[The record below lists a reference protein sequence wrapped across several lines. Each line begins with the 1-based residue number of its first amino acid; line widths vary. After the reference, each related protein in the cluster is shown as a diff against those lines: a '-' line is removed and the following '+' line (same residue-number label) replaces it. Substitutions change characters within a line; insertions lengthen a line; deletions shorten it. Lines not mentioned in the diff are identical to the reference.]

1 MNLQSQLKTT
11 TNADKHA
18 PVSTR
23 AELACQMAKEL
34 EKGGEYQAAIET
46 LSDFWDGVTDA
57 VKLDGL
63 DERTQADL
71 LVRAGSLAGW
81 QGSADSSIGSQE
93 RAKDLI
99 TRGIALYEKLHVDS
113 GLAEARADLAVCYW
127 REGALDEARVMLS
140 DSLRLVNAND
150 VDLRAAILVRA
161 GIVEV
166 DSRRLS
172 EAIRIYNE
180 AATLIE
186 KSSDHNLHG
195 TFHNSFGLALR
206 RMADVDNL
214 EAYVD
219 RALVEYAA
227 ASFHFEQ
234 AGNTRYLA
242 RVENNLGFLFHTIGR
257 YDDAHT
263 HLDRARTL
271 FTQLRDTG
279 TVAQVDETRARTF
292 LAQGRSTDAERLI
305 RSAVRVLERSDEQ
318 AVLAE
323 ALTTYGIVKA
333 RLGKFVRAR
342 QLLDRAIQI
351 AEMCGDP
358 EGSGRAKLSIIE
370 ELTAQTSP
378 QELAETYHAAT
389 DLLKRSQDP
398 STTTRLIRCAL
409 IVIDALQS
417 VKAETEPVLSE
428 AWENFSVK
436 KQVRAFEKALIER
449 ALRDSGGAVTK
460 AAHLLGFKH
469 HQSLISLINSRHRD
483 LLSQRSAVRPRR
495 SHLFSKSRK
504 TKRKT
509 TPTNRLPSSQISIL
523 YVEDEKAA
531 ADQVG
536 ELLKA
541 ENWKVERCKDA
552 DTALMMLT
560 GDEHYDVLLIG
571 NTVSGLSAFEL
582 AERARK
588 ITHRRRTP
596 IIMMSANDFEKYAWR
611 AGMDAFLKQPQQVSE
626 LTNTVNRLLREGSRN
641 R

>member
-1 MNLQSQLKTT
+1 MKTT
-11 TNADKHA
+11 LRINSSA
-18 PVSTR
+18 PARDR
-23 AELACQMAKEL
+23 AEYACQIAREF
-34 EKGGEYQAAIET
+34 EKGGEYQAAIEA
-46 LSDFWDGVTDA
+46 LSDFWNGASDSIEA
-57 VKLDGL
+57 AGL
-63 DERTQADL
+63 DEQAQAQL
-71 LVRAGSLAGW
+71 YVRAGCLAGW
-81 QGSADSSIGSQE
+81 QGSADSSVGSQE
-93 RAKDLI
+93 RAKNLI
-99 TRGIALYEKLHVDS
+99 TRGIELYEQIGDTDRV
-113 GLAEARADLAVCYW
+113 AEARADLAVCYW
-127 REGALDEARVMLS
+127 REGAFDEARITLS
-140 DSLRLVNAND
+140 QALSLVSADD
-150 VDLRAAILVRA
+150 VDLRASILVRA

-180 AATLIE
+180 AASLVE

-257 YDDAHT
+257 YEDAHT

-271 FTQLRDTG
+271 FAELRDTG

-292 LAQGRSTDAERLI
+292 LAQGRFTDAERLI
-305 RSAVRVLERSDEQ
+305 RSAVRVLERGDEQ
-318 AVLAE
+318 AVVAE

-351 AEMCGDP
+351 AELCGDA

-378 QELAETYHAAT
+378 QELVDTYQAAT

-409 IVIDALQS
+409 IVIDALQVS
-417 VKAETEPVLSE
+417 EDEAEPTV
-428 AWENFSVK
+428 AANWESFSLK
-436 KQVRAFEKALIER
+436 KQVRAFEKGLIER

-460 AAHLLGFKH
+460 AAHMLGFKH

-483 LLSQRSAVRPRR
+483 LLGQRSAVRPRR

-509 TPTNRLPSSQISIL
+509 SPTSKLPSAQIKIL
-523 YVEDEKAA
+523 HVEEQKPV

-536 ELLKA
+536 DLLKA
-541 ENWKVERCKDA
+541 ENWKVDWCTDV
-552 DTALMMLT
+552 DTALRMLT
-560 GDEHYDVLLIG
+560 GDDHYDVLLIG
-571 NTVSGLSAFEL
+571 NTLSDLSAFEL

-596 IIMMSANDFEKYAWR
+596 MIMMSPNDFEKYAWR
-611 AGMDAFLKQPQQVSE
+611 AGMDAFLKQPQQMNE
-626 LTNTVNRLLREGSRN
+626 LTNTVNRLLREGSKN

>member
-1 MNLQSQLKTT
+1 MKLQAQTKTAVRT
-11 TNADKHA
+11 DSHA
-18 PVSTR
+18 PVLRR
-23 AELACQMAKEL
+23 AQSACEIAKEL
-34 EKGGEYQAAIET
+34 EKGGEYQAAIEA
-46 LSDFWDGVTDA
+46 LSEFWDGFSDSVNA
-57 VKLDGL
+57 KGL
-63 DERTQADL
+63 DESTEAHL

-81 QGSADSSIGSQE
+81 QGSADSSNGSQE
-93 RAKDLI
+93 KAKNLI
-99 TRGIALYEKLHVDS
+99 TRGIELYEKLGDLTHV
-113 GLAEARADLAVCYW
+113 AEARADLAVCYW
-127 REGALDEARVMLS
+127 REGAYDEARVTLS
-140 DSLRLVNAND
+140 EALSSVTDED
-150 VDLRAAILVRA
+150 VDLRASILVRA

-219 RALVEYAA
+219 RALVEYTA

-257 YDDAHT
+257 YEDAHT
-263 HLDRARTL
+263 HLDRARSL
-271 FTQLRDTG
+271 FAELRDTG

-292 LAQGRSTDAERLI
+292 LGQGRFNDAERLI
-305 RSAVRVLERSDEQ
+305 RSAVRVLERGDEQ

-351 AEMCGDP
+351 AEVCGDV

-378 QELAETYHAAT
+378 QELVDTYHAAT
-389 DLLKRSQDP
+389 ELLKRSQDP
-398 STTTRLIRCAL
+398 STTTRLIRSAL
-409 IVIDALQS
+409 IVIDALQLS
-417 VKAETEPVLSE
+417 EAETEPALAESW
-428 AWENFSVK
+428 ANFSLK

-460 AAHLLGFKH
+460 AAHMLGFKH

-483 LLSQRSAVRPRR
+483 LLGQRSAVRPRR

-509 TPTNRLPSSQISIL
+509 VATHKVPSSQIRIL
-523 YVEDEKAA
+523 HVEEQKPV

-536 ELLKA
+536 DLLKA
-541 ENWKVERCKDA
+541 ENWKVDWCTDV
-552 DTALMMLT
+552 DTALRMLT

-571 NTVSGLSAFEL
+571 NTVSDLSAFEL

-596 IIMMSANDFEKYAWR
+596 MIMMSPNDLEKYAWR
-611 AGMDAFLKQPQQVSE
+611 AGMDAFLKQPQQINE
-626 LTNTVNRLLREGSRN
+626 LTSTVNRLLREGSKN

>member
-1 MNLQSQLKTT
+1 MKTAIRIDS
-11 TNADKHA
+11 NAPA
-18 PVSTR
+18 SER
-23 AELACQMAKEL
+23 AEYACQLAREL
-34 EKGGEYQAAIET
+34 EKAGEYQAAIES
-46 LSDFWDGVTDA
+46 LSEFWDGASDSVRVT
-57 VKLDGL
+57 GL
-63 DERTQADL
+63 DEGQQAQL
-71 LVRAGSLAGW
+71 FVRAGCLAGW
-81 QGSADSSIGSQE
+81 QGSADSRVGTQE
-93 RAKDLI
+93 RAKNLI
-99 TRGIALYEKLHVDS
+99 TRGIELYEQLGEMDRV
-113 GLAEARADLAVCYW
+113 AEARADLAVCYW
-127 REGALDEARVMLS
+127 REGAFDEARITLAQALS
-140 DSLRLVNAND
+140 MVSVEDI
-150 VDLRAAILVRA
+150 DLRASILVRA

-180 AATLIE
+180 AAGLVE

-206 RMADVDNL
+206 RMADIDNL

-263 HLDRARTL
+263 HLDRARSL
-271 FTQLRDTG
+271 FSELRDTG

-292 LAQGRSTDAERLI
+292 LAQGRFADAERLI
-305 RSAVRVLERSDEQ
+305 RSAVRVLDRSDEQ

-333 RLGKFVRAR
+333 KLGKFVRAR

-351 AEMCGDP
+351 AETCGDA

-378 QELAETYHAAT
+378 QELVETYQAAT

-409 IVIDALQS
+409 IVIEALQ
-417 VKAETEPVLSE
+417 TSE
-428 AWENFSVK
+428 DDTQPTPIEIWENFSLK
-436 KQVRAFEKALIER
+436 KQVRAFEKSLIER

-460 AAHLLGFKH
+460 AAHMLGFKH

-483 LLSQRSAVRPRR
+483 LLNQRSAVRPRR
-495 SHLFSKSRK
+495 SHLFSKSRR

-509 TPTNRLPSSQISIL
+509 TPTNRLPSSQITIL
-523 YVEDEKAA
+523 HIEDDQLV

-536 ELLKA
+536 ELLKP
-541 ENWKVERCKDA
+541 ENWKLEWCTDA
-552 DTALMMLT
+552 DTALRMLT
-560 GDEHYDVLLIG
+560 GDEHYDVVLIG
-571 NTVSGLSAFEL
+571 DTVSGLSAFEL

-596 IIMMSANDFEKYAWR
+596 IIMMASKDFEKYAWR
-611 AGMDAFLKQPQQVSE
+611 AGMDAFLKQPEQMNE
-626 LTNTVNRLLREGSRN
+626 LTNTVNRLLREGSKN

>member
-1 MNLQSQLKTT
+1 MKTT
-11 TNADKHA
+11 LRINSSA
-18 PVSTR
+18 PARDR
-23 AELACQMAKEL
+23 AEYACQIAREF
-34 EKGGEYQAAIET
+34 EKGGEYQAAIEA
-46 LSDFWDGVTDA
+46 LSDFWNGASDSIETA
-57 VKLDGL
+57 GL
-63 DERTQADL
+63 DEQSQAQL
-71 LVRAGSLAGW
+71 YVRAGCLAGW
-81 QGSADSSIGSQE
+81 QGSADSSVGSQE
-93 RAKDLI
+93 RAKNLI
-99 TRGIALYEKLHVDS
+99 TRGIELYEQIGDTDRV
-113 GLAEARADLAVCYW
+113 AEARADLAVCYW
-127 REGALDEARVMLS
+127 REGAFDEARITLS
-140 DSLRLVNAND
+140 QALSLVSAED
-150 VDLRAAILVRA
+150 VDLRASILVRA

-180 AATLIE
+180 AASLVE

-257 YDDAHT
+257 YEDAHT
-263 HLDRARTL
+263 HLDRARAL
-271 FTQLRDTG
+271 FAELRDTG

-292 LAQGRSTDAERLI
+292 LAQGRFTDAERLI
-305 RSAVRVLERSDEQ
+305 RSAVRVLERGDEQ
-318 AVLAE
+318 AVVAE

-351 AEMCGDP
+351 AEICGDA

-378 QELAETYHAAT
+378 QELVDTYQAAT

-409 IVIDALQS
+409 IVIDALQVS
-417 VKAETEPVLSE
+417 EDEAEPTV
-428 AWENFSVK
+428 AANWENFSLK
-436 KQVRAFEKALIER
+436 KQVRAFEKGLIER

-460 AAHLLGFKH
+460 AAHMLGFKH

-483 LLSQRSAVRPRR
+483 LLGQRSAVRPRR

-509 TPTNRLPSSQISIL
+509 SPTGKLPSAQIKIL
-523 YVEDEKAA
+523 HVEEQKPV

-536 ELLKA
+536 DLLKA
-541 ENWKVERCKDA
+541 ENWKVDWCTDV
-552 DTALMMLT
+552 DTALRMLT
-560 GDEHYDVLLIG
+560 GDDHYDVLLIG
-571 NTVSGLSAFEL
+571 NTLSDLSAFEL

-596 IIMMSANDFEKYAWR
+596 MIMMSPNDFEKYAWR
-611 AGMDAFLKQPQQVSE
+611 AGMDAFLKQPQQMNE
-626 LTNTVNRLLREGSRN
+626 LTNTVNRLLREGSKN

>member
-1 MNLQSQLKTT
+1 MKLQAQTKTAVRT
-11 TNADKHA
+11 GSNA
-18 PVSTR
+18 PVLER
-23 AELACQMAKEL
+23 AQSACEIAREL
-34 EKGGEYQAAIET
+34 EKGGEYQTAIEA
-46 LSDFWDGVTDA
+46 LSEFWDGFSDTVNA
-57 VKLDGL
+57 RGL
-63 DERTQADL
+63 DERTEAHL
-71 LVRAGSLAGW
+71 LVRVGSLAGW

-93 RAKDLI
+93 KAKNLI
-99 TRGIALYEKLHVDS
+99 TRGIAIYERLGDLTH
-113 GLAEARADLAVCYW
+113 LAEARADLAICYW
-127 REGALDEARVMLS
+127 REGAYDEARVTLS
-140 DSLRLVNAND
+140 EALSSVSDED
-150 VDLRAAILVRA
+150 IDLRASILVRA

-180 AATLIE
+180 AAALIE
-186 KSSDHNLHG
+186 KSKDHNLHG

-219 RALVEYAA
+219 RALVEYTA

-257 YDDAHT
+257 YDEAHT
-263 HLDRARTL
+263 HLDRARSL
-271 FTQLRDTG
+271 FAELRDTG

-292 LAQGRSTDAERLI
+292 LAQGRFTDAERLI
-305 RSAVRVLERSDEQ
+305 RSAVRVLERGDEQ

-323 ALTTYGIVKA
+323 ALTTFGIVKA

-342 QLLDRAIQI
+342 QLLDRAIEI
-351 AEMCGDP
+351 AETCGDV

-378 QELAETYHAAT
+378 QELVETYHAAT

-398 STTTRLIRCAL
+398 ATTTRLIKCAL
-409 IVIDALQS
+409 IVIDALQTAE
-417 VKAETEPVLSE
+417 AETQPTLTES
-428 AWENFSVK
+428 WENFSLK
-436 KQVRAFEKALIER
+436 KQVRAFEKALIEH

-460 AAHLLGFKH
+460 AAHMLGFKH

-523 YVEDEKAA
+523 YVEDEKAV
-531 ADQVG
+531 ADHVG
-536 ELLKA
+536 ELLRA
-541 ENWKVERCKDA
+541 ENWNVERCTDA
-552 DTALMMLT
+552 DTALRTLT
-560 GDEHYDVLLIG
+560 GDEHYDVVLIG
-571 NTVSGLSAFEL
+571 DAVHGLSGFEL
-582 AERARK
+582 AERVRK

-611 AGMDAFLKQPQQVSE
+611 AGMDAFLKQPQQLSE
-626 LTNTVNRLLREGSRN
+626 LTNTVNRLLREGSKN

>member
-1 MNLQSQLKTT
+1 
-11 TNADKHA
+11 
-18 PVSTR
+18 
-23 AELACQMAKEL
+23 MAKEL
-34 EKGGEYQAAIET
+34 EKAGEYQAAIEA
-46 LSDFWDGVTDA
+46 LSEFWDGASDSIQL
-57 VKLDGL
+57 KGL
-63 DERTQADL
+63 DDRTSAQL
-71 LVRAGSLAGW
+71 LVRAGCLAGW
-81 QGSADSSIGSQE
+81 QGSADPSPGSQE
-93 RAKDLI
+93 RAKNLI
-99 TRGIALYEKLHVDS
+99 TRGIALYEGLHDTPSV
-113 GLAEARADLAVCYW
+113 AEARADLAVCYW
-127 REGALDEARVMLS
+127 REGGFDEARITLS
-140 DSLRLVNAND
+140 EALSLVSAD
-150 VDLRAAILVRA
+150 DIDLRASILVRA

-180 AATLIE
+180 AAVLVE

-206 RMADVDNL
+206 RMADIDNL

-263 HLDRARTL
+263 HLDRARQL
-271 FTQLRDTG
+271 FLELRDTG

-292 LAQGRSTDAERLI
+292 LAQGRYLDAERLI
-305 RSAVRVLERSDEQ
+305 RSAVRVLERGDEQ
-318 AVLAE
+318 AILAE

-333 RLGKFVRAR
+333 KLGKFVRAR
-342 QLLDRAIQI
+342 QLLDRAIEV
-351 AEMCGDP
+351 AETCGDP

-370 ELTAQTSP
+370 ELIAQTSP
-378 QELAETYHAAT
+378 DELGDTYEAAA

-398 STTTRLIRCAL
+398 STTIRLIKCAL
-409 IVIDALQS
+409 IVIEALRTSTQE
-417 VKAETEPVLSE
+417 AEPALSE
-428 AWENFSVK
+428 SWDNFSVK
-436 KQVRAFEKALIER
+436 KQVRAFEKSLIER

-483 LLSQRSAVRPRR
+483 LLGQRSAVRPRR

-504 TKRKT
+504 VKRKAAAVI
-509 TPTNRLPSSQISIL
+509 RQPSSQIRIL
-523 YVEDEKAA
+523 HVEDQKPV
-531 ADQVG
+531 ADQVSG
-536 ELLKA
+536 LLTA
-541 ENWKVERCKDA
+541 ENWKVEWCTDV
-552 DTALMMLT
+552 DTALRMLT

-571 NTVSGLSAFEL
+571 NTVNGLSAFEL

-596 IIMMSANDFEKYAWR
+596 IIMMSAGDFEKYAWR
-611 AGMDAFLKQPQQVSE
+611 AGMDAFLKQPEQVNE
-626 LTNTVNRLLREGSRN
+626 LTNTVNRLLREGSKSR
-641 R
+641 

>member
-1 MNLQSQLKTT
+1 MNLQSQMKT
-11 TNADKHA
+11 ALRIDIKA
-18 PVSTR
+18 PVSER
-23 AELACQMAKEL
+23 AENACQLAREF
-34 EKGGEYQAAIET
+34 EKAGEYQAAIDA
-46 LSDFWDGVTDA
+46 LADFWDGGDSIRIT
-57 VKLDGL
+57 GL
-63 DERTQADL
+63 DEHGQAEL
-71 LVRAGSLAGW
+71 FVRAGCLAGW
-81 QGSADSSIGSQE
+81 QGSADSSVGSQE
-93 RAKDLI
+93 RAKNLI
-99 TRGIALYEKLHVDS
+99 TRGIELHEQLGETDRV
-113 GLAEARADLAVCYW
+113 AEARADLAVCYW
-127 REGALDEARVMLS
+127 REGAFDEARITLAQALGMVS
-140 DSLRLVNAND
+140 AEDI
-150 VDLRAAILVRA
+150 DLRASILVRA

-180 AATLIE
+180 AAALVE

-206 RMADVDNL
+206 RMADIDNL

-257 YDDAHT
+257 YADAHT
-263 HLDRARTL
+263 HLDRARSL
-271 FTQLRDTG
+271 FTELRDTG

-292 LAQGRSTDAERLI
+292 LARGRFTDAERLI
-305 RSAVRVLERSDEQ
+305 RSAVRVLDRGDEQ

-351 AEMCGDP
+351 AEICGDA

-378 QELAETYHAAT
+378 PELVETYHAAT
-389 DLLKRSQDP
+389 ELLKRSQDP
-398 STTTRLIRCAL
+398 STTTRLIRSAL
-409 IVIDALQS
+409 IVIDALQMS
-417 VKAETEPVLSE
+417 DAEPQPAIV
-428 AWENFSVK
+428 ENWDSFSLK

-460 AAHLLGFKH
+460 AAHMLGFKH

-483 LLSQRSAVRPRR
+483 LLGQRSAVRPRR
-495 SHLFSKSRK
+495 SHLFSKSRR

-509 TPTNRLPSSQISIL
+509 VPTNRLPSSQITIL
-523 YVEDEKAA
+523 HIEDKPLV

-541 ENWKVERCKDA
+541 ENWKVEWCTDA
-552 DTALMMLT
+552 DTALRMLT
-560 GDEHYDVLLIG
+560 GDEHYDVVLIG
-571 NTVSGLSAFEL
+571 DTVNGLSAFEL

-588 ITHRRRTP
+588 ITHRRRTHS
-596 IIMMSANDFEKYAWR
+596 IH
-611 AGMDAFLKQPQQVSE
+611 
-626 LTNTVNRLLREGSRN
+626 
-641 R
+641 

>member
-1 MNLQSQLKTT
+1 MNLQSQMKTAT
-11 TNADKHA
+11 RIDSKA
-18 PVSTR
+18 PVSER
-23 AELACQMAKEL
+23 AEYACQLAREF
-34 EKGGEYQAAIET
+34 EKAGEYPGAIEA
-46 LSDFWDGVTDA
+46 LSDFWDGASDSVRIA
-57 VKLDGL
+57 GL
-63 DERTQADL
+63 DERGQAEL
-71 LVRAGSLAGW
+71 FVRAGCLAGW
-81 QGSADSSIGSQE
+81 QGSADPSIGSQE
-93 RAKDLI
+93 RAKNLI
-99 TRGIALYEKLHVDS
+99 TRGIELHEKLGEMNRV
-113 GLAEARADLAVCYW
+113 AEARADLAVCYW
-127 REGALDEARVMLS
+127 REGAFDEARITLS
-140 DSLRLVNAND
+140 QALSMVSAED
-150 VDLRAAILVRA
+150 VDLRASILVRA

-180 AATLIE
+180 AAELVE

-206 RMADVDNL
+206 RMADIDNL

-263 HLDRARTL
+263 HLDRARSL
-271 FTQLRDTG
+271 FTELRDTG

-292 LAQGRSTDAERLI
+292 LAQGRLTDAERLI
-305 RSAVRVLERSDEQ
+305 RSAARVLERGDEQ
-318 AVLAE
+318 AILSE
-323 ALTTYGIVKA
+323 ALTTYGTVKA

-351 AEMCGDP
+351 AEMCGDA

-378 QELAETYHAAT
+378 QELVETYHAAT

-409 IVIDALQS
+409 IVIEALQTAE
-417 VKAETEPVLSE
+417 AETQPMPAEVG
-428 AWENFSVK
+428 ENFSLK
-436 KQVRAFEKALIER
+436 KQVRAFEKSLIER

-460 AAHLLGFKH
+460 AAHMLGFKH

-483 LLSQRSAVRPRR
+483 LLGQRSAVRPRR
-495 SHLFSKSRK
+495 SHLFSKSRR
-504 TKRKT
+504 TKRKPT
-509 TPTNRLPSSQISIL
+509 ATNRLPSSQISIL
-523 YVEDEKAA
+523 YVEDEKPA

-541 ENWKVERCKDA
+541 ENWKVEWCTDA
-552 DTALMMLT
+552 DTALRMLT
-560 GDEHYDVLLIG
+560 GDEHYDVVLIG
-571 NTVSGLSAFEL
+571 NTVNGLSAFEL

-596 IIMMSANDFEKYAWR
+596 IIMMSSNDFEKYAWR
-611 AGMDAFLKQPQQVSE
+611 AGMDAFLKQPEQVSE

>member
-1 MNLQSQLKTT
+1 MNLQTQLKTD
-11 TNADKHA
+11 ARIDRHA
-18 PVSTR
+18 PVSER
-23 AELACQMAKEL
+23 AEFVCQMAKEL
-34 EKGGEYQAAIET
+34 EKAGEYQAAIEA
-46 LSDFWDGVTDA
+46 LSEFWNGESDNVNLKGI
-57 VKLDGL
+57 
-63 DERTQADL
+63 DERRQAHL
-71 LVRAGSLAGW
+71 LVRAGCLAGW
-81 QGSADSSIGSQE
+81 QGGVDSSPGSQE
-93 RAKDLI
+93 RAKNLI
-99 TRGIALYEKLHVDS
+99 TRGIELYEQLGDVANV
-113 GLAEARADLAVCYW
+113 AEARADLAVCYW
-127 REGALDEARVMLS
+127 REGAYDEARVTLS
-140 DSLRLVNAND
+140 EALSSVSDED
-150 VDLRAAILVRA
+150 VDLRASILVRA

-180 AATLIE
+180 AAALIE
-186 KSSDHNLHG
+186 KSKDHNLHG

-257 YDDAHT
+257 YDDAHQ
-263 HLDRARTL
+263 HLDRARSL
-271 FTQLRDTG
+271 FSELRDTG

-292 LAQGRSTDAERLI
+292 LAQDRFPDAERLI
-305 RSAVRVLERSDEQ
+305 RSAVRVLERGDEQ

-342 QLLDRAIQI
+342 QLLDRAIEV
-351 AEMCGDP
+351 AETCGDV

-378 QELAETYHAAT
+378 QELVETYHAAT

-409 IVIDALQS
+409 IVIDALQTAE
-417 VKAETEPVLSE
+417 AETEPTLTES
-428 AWENFSVK
+428 WESFSLK

-460 AAHLLGFKH
+460 AAHMLGFKH

-523 YVEDEKAA
+523 YVEDEKPV
-531 ADQVG
+531 ADHVG

-541 ENWKVERCKDA
+541 ENWKVEWCTDA
-552 DTALMMLT
+552 DTALRMLT
-560 GDEHYDVLLIG
+560 SDEHYDVLLIG
-571 NTVSGLSAFEL
+571 NTVNGLSAFEL

-596 IIMMSANDFEKYAWR
+596 IIMMSAKDFEKYAWR

-626 LTNTVNRLLREGSRN
+626 LTNTVNRLLREGSKN

>member
-1 MNLQSQLKTT
+1 MKLQAQTKTAVRIDS
-11 TNADKHA
+11 NA
-18 PVSTR
+18 PVLER
-23 AELACQMAKEL
+23 AQSACEIARDL
-34 EKGGEYQAAIET
+34 EKGGEYQAAIEA
-46 LSDFWDGVTDA
+46 LSEFWDGLSDSINA
-57 VKLDGL
+57 KGL
-63 DERTQADL
+63 DERTEAHL
-71 LVRAGSLAGW
+71 LVRVGSLAGW
-81 QGSADSSIGSQE
+81 QGSAESSVGTQE
-93 RAKDLI
+93 KAKNLI
-99 TRGIALYEKLHVDS
+99 TRGMAIYEKLGDLRNV
-113 GLAEARADLAVCYW
+113 AEARADLAVCYW
-127 REGALDEARVMLS
+127 REGAYDEARVTLS
-140 DSLRLVNAND
+140 DALSSVSDED
-150 VDLRAAILVRA
+150 VDLRASILVRA

-180 AATLIE
+180 AAALIE
-186 KSSDHNLHG
+186 KSKDHNLHG

-219 RALVEYAA
+219 RALVEYTA

-257 YDDAHT
+257 YHDAHT
-263 HLDRARTL
+263 HLDRARSL
-271 FTQLRDTG
+271 FTELRDTG

-292 LAQGRSTDAERLI
+292 LAQDRVTDAERLI
-305 RSAVRVLERSDEQ
+305 RSAVRVLERGDEQ

-333 RLGKFVRAR
+333 KLGKFVRAR
-342 QLLDRAIQI
+342 QLLDRAIQV
-351 AEMCGDP
+351 AEICGDV

-378 QELAETYHAAT
+378 QELVETYHAAT

-398 STTTRLIRCAL
+398 STTTRLIKCAL
-409 IVIDALQS
+409 IVIDALQM
-417 VKAETEPVLSE
+417 AEAEAEPALTES
-428 AWENFSVK
+428 WESFSLK

-460 AAHLLGFKH
+460 AAHMLGFKH

-483 LLSQRSAVRPRR
+483 LLNQRSAVRPRR

-509 TPTNRLPSSQISIL
+509 TPTNRLASSQITIL
-523 YVEDEKAA
+523 YVEDEKAV
-531 ADQVG
+531 ADHVG

-541 ENWKVERCKDA
+541 ENWKVEWCTDA
-552 DTALMMLT
+552 DTALRMLT
-560 GDEHYDVLLIG
+560 GDEHYDVVLIG
-571 NTVSGLSAFEL
+571 NSVSGLNAFEL

-588 ITHRRRTP
+588 VTHRRRTP
-596 IIMMSANDFEKYAWR
+596 IIMMSSKDFEKYAWR
-611 AGMDAFLKQPQQVSE
+611 AGMDAFLKQPEQVSE
-626 LTNTVNRLLREGSRN
+626 LTNTVNRLLREGAKSR
-641 R
+641 

>member
-1 MNLQSQLKTT
+1 MNLQSQMKTT
-11 TNADKHA
+11 LRINTNA
-18 PVSTR
+18 PVAER
-23 AELACQMAKEL
+23 AEYACQIAREF
-34 EKGGEYQAAIET
+34 EKAGEYQAAIEA
-46 LSDFWDGVTDA
+46 LSDFWDGVSDSVRVA
-57 VKLDGL
+57 GL
-63 DERTQADL
+63 DEHTQAQVF
-71 LVRAGSLAGW
+71 VRAGCLAGW
-81 QGSADSSIGSQE
+81 QGSADSSVGRQE
-93 RAKDLI
+93 RAKNLI
-99 TRGIALYEKLHVDS
+99 TRGIELHEQLGEMDGV
-113 GLAEARADLAVCYW
+113 AEARADLAVCYW
-127 REGALDEARVMLS
+127 REGAFDEARITLS
-140 DSLRLVNAND
+140 QALSLVSADD
-150 VDLRAAILVRA
+150 VDLRASILVRA

-180 AATLIE
+180 AAALVE

-257 YDDAHT
+257 YEDAHN
-263 HLDRARTL
+263 HLDRARSL
-271 FTQLRDTG
+271 FAELRDMG

-292 LAQGRSTDAERLI
+292 LAQGRFTDAERLI
-305 RSAVRVLERSDEQ
+305 RSAVRVLERGDEQ
-318 AVLAE
+318 AVLSE

-333 RLGKFVRAR
+333 RLGKFVRGR

-351 AEMCGDP
+351 AETCGDS

-378 QELAETYHAAT
+378 QELVDTYHEAT
-389 DLLKRSQDP
+389 ELLKRSQDP
-398 STTTRLIRCAL
+398 GTTTRLIRTAL
-409 IVIDALQS
+409 IVIDALQTS
-417 VKAETEPVLSE
+417 EAETQPTLV
-428 AWENFSVK
+428 ENWDKFSLK
-436 KQVRAFEKALIER
+436 KHVRAFEKALIER

-460 AAHLLGFKH
+460 AAHMLGFKH

-504 TKRKT
+504 TKRKAGT
-509 TPTNRLPSSQISIL
+509 TSKLPSGQIRIL
-523 YVEDEKAA
+523 HVEDQKPV

-536 ELLKA
+536 DLLKA
-541 ENWKVERCKDA
+541 ENWKVDWCTDV
-552 DTALMMLT
+552 DNALRMLT
-560 GDEHYDVLLIG
+560 GDDHYDLLLIG
-571 NTVSGLSAFEL
+571 NTVSDLSAFEL

-596 IIMMSANDFEKYAWR
+596 MIMMSSNDFEKYAWR
-611 AGMDAFLKQPQQVSE
+611 AGMDAFLKQPQQMNE
-626 LTNTVNRLLREGSRN
+626 LTSTVNRLLREGSKN

>member
-1 MNLQSQLKTT
+1 MDLQSRMKSAIRINS
-11 TNADKHA
+11 NAPA
-18 PVSTR
+18 AER
-23 AELACQMAKEL
+23 AESACQLAKEL
-34 EKGGEYQAAIET
+34 EKAGEYQTAIEA
-46 LSDFWDGVTDA
+46 LSDFWDGVGDSVRTT
-57 VKLDGL
+57 GL
-63 DERTQADL
+63 DEHSQAQL
-71 LVRAGSLAGW
+71 FVRAGSLAGW
-81 QGSADSSIGSQE
+81 QGSADSRNGSQE
-93 RAKDLI
+93 RAKNLI
-99 TRGIALYEKLHVDS
+99 TRGIELHEKLGEMDS
-113 GLAEARADLAVCYW
+113 VAEARADLAICYW
-127 REGALDEARVMLS
+127 REGAFDEARITLS
-140 DSLRLVNAND
+140 QALSLVSADD
-150 VDLRAAILVRA
+150 VDLRASILVRA

-166 DSRRLS
+166 DARRLS

-180 AATLIE
+180 AAELVE

-206 RMADVDNL
+206 RMADIDNL

-263 HLDRARTL
+263 HLDRARLL
-271 FTQLRDTG
+271 FTELRDTG

-292 LAQGRSTDAERLI
+292 LAQGRFLDAERLV
-305 RSAVRVLERSDEQ
+305 RSAVRVLDRGDEQ
-318 AVLAE
+318 AILAE

-333 RLGKFVRAR
+333 KLGKFVRAR

-351 AEMCGDP
+351 AEICGDA

-378 QELAETYHAAT
+378 PELVETYHAAT
-389 DLLKRSQDP
+389 ELLKRSQDP
-398 STTTRLIRCAL
+398 STTTRLIRSAL
-409 IVIDALQS
+409 IVIDALQMS
-417 VKAETEPVLSE
+417 DAEPQPAIV
-428 AWENFSVK
+428 ENWDSFSLK

-460 AAHLLGFKH
+460 AAHMLGFKH

-483 LLSQRSAVRPRR
+483 LLGQRSAVRPRR

-509 TPTNRLPSSQISIL
+509 GAVIKSPSAQIRILHVEDQKPVADQIS
-523 YVEDEKAA
+523 D
-531 ADQVG
+531 
-536 ELLKA
+536 LLKA
-541 ENWKVERCKDA
+541 ENWKVDWCADV
-552 DTALMMLT
+552 DTALRLLT

-571 NTVSGLSAFEL
+571 NTVSDLSAFEL
-582 AERARK
+582 AERSRK
-588 ITHRRRTP
+588 ISHRRRTP
-596 IIMMSANDFEKYAWR
+596 IVMMSPNDFEKYAWR
-611 AGMDAFLKQPQQVSE
+611 AGMDAFLKQPEQVND
-626 LTNTVNRLLREGSRN
+626 LTSTVNRLLREGSKN

>member
-1 MNLQSQLKTT
+1 MKTPIRT
-11 TNADKHA
+11 NTNA
-18 PVSTR
+18 PVTDR
-23 AELACQMAKEL
+23 ADYACQIAREF
-34 EKGGEYQAAIET
+34 EKAGEYQAAIEA
-46 LSDFWDGVTDA
+46 LADFWDGGESLQIA
-57 VKLDGL
+57 GL
-63 DERTQADL
+63 DEHTQAQL
-71 LVRAGSLAGW
+71 FVRAGCLAGW
-81 QGSADSSIGSQE
+81 QGSADSSNGSQE
-93 RAKDLI
+93 RAKNLI
-99 TRGIALYEKLHVDS
+99 TRGIELHEKLGETDRV
-113 GLAEARADLAVCYW
+113 AEARADLAVCYW
-127 REGALDEARVMLS
+127 REGAFDEARITLS
-140 DSLRLVNAND
+140 EALGLVTTDD
-150 VDLRAAILVRA
+150 VDLRASILVRA

-180 AATLIE
+180 AAALVE

-206 RMADVDNL
+206 RMADIDNL

-257 YDDAHT
+257 YEDAHT
-263 HLDRARTL
+263 HLDRARSL
-271 FTQLRDTG
+271 FAELRDTG

-292 LAQGRSTDAERLI
+292 LAQGRFTDAERLI
-305 RSAVRVLERSDEQ
+305 RSAVRVLERGDEQ

-351 AEMCGDP
+351 AETCGDA

-378 QELAETYHAAT
+378 QELVDTYHAAT
-389 DLLKRSQDP
+389 ELLKRSQDP

-409 IVIDALQS
+409 IVIAALQVS
-417 VKAETEPVLSE
+417 EAETEPTLVE
-428 AWENFSVK
+428 NWENFSLK
-436 KQVRAFEKALIER
+436 KHVRAFEKALIER

-460 AAHLLGFKH
+460 AAHMLGFKH

-483 LLSQRSAVRPRR
+483 LLNQRSAVRPRR

-509 TPTNRLPSSQISIL
+509 SATSKLPSAQIRIL
-523 YVEDEKAA
+523 HVEDQKSV

-536 ELLKA
+536 DLLKA
-541 ENWKVERCKDA
+541 ENWKVDWCTDV
-552 DTALMMLT
+552 DNALRLLT

-571 NTVSGLSAFEL
+571 NTVSDLSAFEL

-596 IIMMSANDFEKYAWR
+596 MIMMSPNDFEKYAWR
-611 AGMDAFLKQPQQVSE
+611 AGMDAFLKQPQQINE
-626 LTNTVNRLLREGSRN
+626 LTSTVNRLLREGSKN

>member
-1 MNLQSQLKTT
+1 MNLQSQMKT
-11 TNADKHA
+11 ALRIDSKA
-18 PVSTR
+18 PVSER
-23 AELACQMAKEL
+23 AENACQLAREF
-34 EKGGEYQAAIET
+34 EKAGEYQAAIDA
-46 LSDFWDGVTDA
+46 LADFWDGGDSIRIT
-57 VKLDGL
+57 GL
-63 DERTQADL
+63 DEHGQAEL
-71 LVRAGSLAGW
+71 FVRAGCLAGW
-81 QGSADSSIGSQE
+81 QGSADSSVGSQE
-93 RAKDLI
+93 RAKNLI
-99 TRGIALYEKLHVDS
+99 TRGIELHEQLGETDRV
-113 GLAEARADLAVCYW
+113 AEARADLAVCYW
-127 REGALDEARVMLS
+127 REGAFDEARITLAQALGMVS
-140 DSLRLVNAND
+140 AEDI
-150 VDLRAAILVRA
+150 DLRASILVRA

-180 AATLIE
+180 AAALVE

-206 RMADVDNL
+206 RMADIDNL

-257 YDDAHT
+257 YADAHT
-263 HLDRARTL
+263 HLDRARSL
-271 FTQLRDTG
+271 FTELRDTG

-292 LAQGRSTDAERLI
+292 LAQGRFTDAERLI
-305 RSAVRVLERSDEQ
+305 RSAVRVLDRGDEQ

-351 AEMCGDP
+351 AEICGDA

-378 QELAETYHAAT
+378 QELVETYHAAT

-398 STTTRLIRCAL
+398 STTTRLIRGAL
-409 IVIDALQS
+409 IVIDALQMS
-417 VKAETEPVLSE
+417 EDETQPTLAEN
-428 AWENFSVK
+428 WDNFSLK
-436 KQVRAFEKALIER
+436 KRVRAFEKSLIER
-449 ALRDSGGAVTK
+449 ALRDAGGAVTK

-495 SHLFSKSRK
+495 SHLFSKSRR

-509 TPTNRLPSSQISIL
+509 VPTNRLPSSQITIL
-523 YVEDEKAA
+523 HIEDKPLV

-541 ENWKVERCKDA
+541 ENWKVEWCTDA
-552 DTALMMLT
+552 DTALRMLT
-560 GDEHYDVLLIG
+560 GDEHYDVVLIG
-571 NTVSGLSAFEL
+571 DTVNGLSAFEL

-596 IIMMSANDFEKYAWR
+596 IIMMASKDFEKYAWR
-611 AGMDAFLKQPQQVSE
+611 AGMDAFLKQPQQMSE
-626 LTNTVNRLLREGSRN
+626 LTNTVNRLLREGSKN

>member
-1 MNLQSQLKTT
+1 MKTT
-11 TNADKHA
+11 LRINSSAPARDK
-18 PVSTR
+18 
-23 AELACQMAKEL
+23 AEYAGQIAREF
-34 EKGGEYQAAIET
+34 EKGGEYQAAIEA
-46 LSDFWDGVTDA
+46 LSDFWNGASDSIEA
-57 VKLDGL
+57 AEL
-63 DERTQADL
+63 DEQAQAQL
-71 LVRAGSLAGW
+71 YVRAGCLAGW
-81 QGSADSSIGSQE
+81 QGSADSSVGSQE
-93 RAKDLI
+93 RAKNLI
-99 TRGIALYEKLHVDS
+99 TRGIELYEQIGDTHRV
-113 GLAEARADLAVCYW
+113 AEARADLAVCYW
-127 REGALDEARVMLS
+127 REGAFDEARITLS
-140 DSLRLVNAND
+140 QALSLVSADD
-150 VDLRAAILVRA
+150 VDLRASILVRA

-180 AATLIE
+180 AASLVE

-257 YDDAHT
+257 YEDAHT

-271 FTQLRDTG
+271 FAELRDTG

-292 LAQGRSTDAERLI
+292 LAQGRFTDAERLI
-305 RSAVRVLERSDEQ
+305 RSAVRVLERGDEQ
-318 AVLAE
+318 AVMAE

-351 AEMCGDP
+351 AELCGDA

-378 QELAETYHAAT
+378 QELVDTYQAAT

-409 IVIDALQS
+409 IVIDALQMS
-417 VKAETEPVLSE
+417 EDEAESTV
-428 AWENFSVK
+428 AANWENFSLK
-436 KQVRAFEKALIER
+436 KQVRAFEKGLIER

-460 AAHLLGFKH
+460 AAHMLGFKH

-483 LLSQRSAVRPRR
+483 LLGQRSAVRPRR

-509 TPTNRLPSSQISIL
+509 SPTSKLPTAQIKIL
-523 YVEDEKAA
+523 HVEEQKPV

-536 ELLKA
+536 DLLKA
-541 ENWKVERCKDA
+541 ENWKVDWCTDV
-552 DTALMMLT
+552 DTALRMLT
-560 GDEHYDVLLIG
+560 GDDHYDVLLIG
-571 NTVSGLSAFEL
+571 NTLSDLSAFEL

-596 IIMMSANDFEKYAWR
+596 MIMMSPNDFEKYAWR
-611 AGMDAFLKQPQQVSE
+611 AGMDAFLKQPQQMNE
-626 LTNTVNRLLREGSRN
+626 LTNTVNRLLREGSKN